1 MTIRTRLA
9 LWYSGLLTLLILI
22 FSVTVITTSR
32 VTILR
37 TIDGVLQDAGQEV
50 RQTISIVPVGEFDP
64 PEPEIAFRSEKVF
77 NAPGVSVQIWQ
88 THYNGENIVPDLLR
102 ESQDISERT
111 EPLAPEAIT
120 ITEPH
125 FITTTVD
132 GIPERV
138 ASFPFYDENNNQIGL
153 IQIGTPIRAVEQS
166 NDILLATMVIGAFIS
181 IMVSAGLGLWLSQRL
196 LRPIEDITQAAASI
210 ADADDLSTRLQ
221 WQGPSDELGKLTEV
235 FNHTMARLEH
245 LFNVQQRFIG
255 DVSHELRTPLTSI
268 LGNLELMERYGHDPE
283 SMDVI
288 HREAKRMSRMVNDL
302 LLLTRADFG
311 ELEVDF
317 YPIDLDTIAVDVYEQ
332 SLLLKKKRQ
341 LSINMGEME
350 PVRMHG
356 NSDRIRQLMLN
367 LMSNAIKFTGDGGS
381 ITLSVY
387 KEGNQAVIKVEDTG
401 IGISD
406 EDKARIFDRFYQADP
421 SRTRDNMTS
430 DEVDGAGL
438 GLSIA
443 SWIVN
448 IHNGSIDV
456 QSTVGEGTTFI
467 VRLPLTRETDSR
479 RGQPPRTPPTPRS
492 SPLADSKSTN
502 QRKLPDAP
510 GSSD

>member
-22 FSVTVITTSR
+22 FSVTVTTTSR
-32 VTILR
+32 ITILR
-37 TIDGVLQDAGQEV
+37 TIDQVLEGAGQEV
-50 RQTISIVPVGEFDP
+50 RETISIVPVGEFGP
-64 PEPEIAFRSEKVF
+64 PEPEISFGSEKVF
-77 NAPGVSVQIWQ
+77 KAPGVSVQIWRTRQ
-88 THYNGENIVPDLLR
+88 DDTGIVPELLR
-102 ESQDISERT
+102 GSQDISSRT
-111 EPLAPEAIT
+111 QPLAPDAINV
-120 ITEPH
+120 TEPH

-132 GIPERV
+132 DIPERV
-138 ASFPFYDENNNQIGL
+138 ASFPFYDDNGNHIGL
-153 IQIGTPIRAVEQS
+153 IQVGTPVRAVEQS
-166 NDILLATMVIGAFIS
+166 NDILLAIMIIGATVS
-181 IMVSAGLGLWLSQRL
+181 IVVSIGLGLWLSRRL

-210 ADADDLSTRLQ
+210 ADADDLSTRLA
-221 WQGPSDELGKLTEV
+221 WHGPRDELGKLTEV

-288 HREAKRMSRMVNDL
+288 NREARRMSRMVNDL

-317 YPIDLDTIAVDVYEQ
+317 YPIDLDTNALDVYEQ
-332 SLLLKKKRQ
+332 AQVLKKKRE
-341 LSINMGEME
+341 LNLKIGRME
-350 PVRMHG
+350 HVRMQG
-356 NSDRIRQLMLN
+356 NSDRMRQLMLN
-367 LMSNAIKFTGDGGS
+367 LMSNAIKFTGDGGE

-387 KEGNQAVIKVEDTG
+387 KEADRAIIKVEDTG

-406 EDKARIFDRFYQADP
+406 EDKARIFDRFFQADP
-421 SRTRDNMTS
+421 SRTRDNQTS
-430 DEVDGAGL
+430 DDVDGAGL

-448 IHNGSIDV
+448 IHNGQVDV
-456 QSTVGEGTTFI
+456 QSTLGEGTTFL
-467 VRLPLTRETDSR
+467 VYLPLTQESNSR
-479 RGQPPRTPPTPRS
+479 RGKPPGAPRSPGTPPLTS
-492 SPLADSKSTN
+492 SNPDAS
-502 QRKLPDAP
+502 KLP
-510 GSSD
+510 G